1 MDKVLSGAA
10 AIGLGTPYGRFAAFS
25 VLGFAGQLYL
35 KPGIAYTKEGR
46 MKPFSLFSS
55 KKEESTLVPWWVL
68 SIVPG
73 LLGALFL

>member
-46 MKPFSLFSS
+46 MKPFRLLS
-55 KKEESTLVPWWVL
+55 KEAESTLVPWWVL